1 MLFYIIIV
9 SRVPFLTTP
18 PSLKTTV
25 LPTGKTDELA
35 RAHGGVGCA
44 RRFFGAD
51 YLSEIDE
58 LSCGDRAS
66 ILAR

>member
-18 PSLKTTV
+18 PSLKSTV

-51 YLSEIDE
+51 YLSEIVV
-58 LSCGDRAS
+58 LSQRDRRT
-66 ILAR
+66 IMRR